1 MNPSIIQT
9 YLLLAIG
16 SATIAALLGVIHI
29 LIVVV
34 VMVVS
39 DSKKNESKEER

>member
-16 SATIAALLGVIHI
+16 SAAIVALLGMVHI
-29 LIVVV
+29 LVVVV